1 MPNRFRTQNV
11 ERQARLAVFAA
22 LTLLPAFAM
31 ASETLVSDLEQR
43 LQANGIESVNAHL
56 TAQPSVMA
64 ELNQRSADC
73 DPRAID
79 LTVKLS
85 RSKDTKATDLHNESL
100 RIAVGACTEFV
111 LSRLTLKEVP
121 KICAAVSSWT
131 VSQTARE
138 LRRRI
143 RQIEADESIRP
154 TQRGKACS
162 AAYLFELQNT
172 RVGLRAGRPTP
183 QAK

>member
-11 ERQARLAVFAA
+11 EWQARLAVFAA
-22 LTLLPAFAM
+22 LTIRPAFAT
-31 ASETLVSDLEQR
+31 ASETLVSDLEKR
-43 LQANGIESVNAHL
+43 LRTNGVESVNAHL
-56 TAQPSVMA
+56 TARPSDMA
-64 ELNQRSADC
+64 ELNQSSADC
-73 DPRAID
+73 DPLAID
-79 LTVKLS
+79 LAVKLS
-85 RSKDTKATDLHNESL
+85 RSKNAKATDLHNESL

-121 KICAAVSSWT
+121 KICASVSSWT

-143 RQIEADESIRP
+143 RQIESDESLRP
-154 TQRGKACS
+154 TPRGKACS

-172 RVGLRAGRPTP
+172 RVGIRAGRPDA